1 MDEDALKHAGW
12 WAATKVTDITG
23 NVALEFGKGTYV
35 KALDNGLFT
44 LGAPHGDGEGPSPE
58 EVFTAFQINDSK
70 VSFKSGYGKY
80 LKIEKDGVV
89 TGRSEAVGSMEQW
102 EPVFQDNKMA
112 LLSESGHFMCID
124 PEDDACCAL
133 KKKVGEAEIVVIRCS
148 AAKTEEVV
156 DEKPADEQGDLN
168 QVELN
173 YV

>member
-1 MDEDALKHAGW
+1 MIDEDALKHGGW
-12 WAATKVTDITG
+12 WKATKVSDISG
-23 NVALEFGKGTYV
+23 NVALEFGKGTYI

-44 LGAPHGDGEGPSPE
+44 LGFPHGEGEGPSPE
-58 EVFTAFQINDSK
+58 EMFTAFPINNTK

-80 LKIEKDGVV
+80 LKIEKDGMV

-102 EPVFQDNKMA
+102 EPIFQDGKMA
-112 LLSESGHFMCID
+112 LLSESGNFMCID

-133 KKKVGEAEIVVIRCS
+133 KKKVGKAEIVVARCS
-148 AAKTEEVV
+148 AVRAEDIVEE
-156 DEKPADEQGDLN
+156 KQGDLN